1 MQRQR
6 SEASL
11 CTTGA
16 TVVHI
21 AWVDFAHALRMT
33 DQAQSKEIVDFLRET
48 RCLAGWRFRVRD
60 LSQLD

>member
-1 MQRQR
+1 M
-6 SEASL
+6 
-11 CTTGA
+11 
-16 TVVHI
+16 HI

-33 DQAQSKEIVDFLRET
+33 DQAQSKEIVDFLRAT